1 MNPFDF
7 DERKNG
13 FSVVFNMS
21 NEKLKVKNYFGY
33 AACDMANNMAFCVM
47 SSYLSVYCSDILGI
61 SGFAITAIMIAARIW
76 DGINDPIMGF
86 LAQMKKPGKNGKY
99 RPFLICGG
107 YPLAVSAVLVYL
119 KFTDN
124 LAFNTFWIAF
134 TYILYGMLY
143 TVVLV
148 PYGSLASVMT
158 TKDNERS
165 ILSMARSVGGGAGAL
180 PTIIFP
186 ILVMTAGDN
195 GNQMDA
201 FRLRIAMCIIAVFMI
216 IMYSIGYKLTNES
229 VIISENEEKVSIIST
244 LKSVITNRAFV
255 TMSIIGCLLIAA
267 QMYTSTVNLY
277 LFKDY
282 FKNSAM
288 NTIYTIVTYIPMA
301 VFVPF
306 ANLLIKKIGKKE
318 VCVIGFSIS
327 LISSFLTYILHIGED
342 NIMLFVILAVF
353 TNFGVGFA
361 TLEVWSMAADII
373 DCNEWKSG
381 KREEAS
387 NYALFTFMRKIGQAI
402 AAFAPWFVSLAG
414 YNSKLAGVAEQGT
427 EVLDGMYN
435 VATIVP
441 CIMYGIMLIMAIIYP
456 LNKATTAKMH
466 SELEESRKAYKTET
480 V

>member
-1 MNPFDF
+1 MQ
-7 DERKNG
+7 
-13 FSVVFNMS
+13 S
-21 NEKLKVKNYFGY
+21 EKLKIKNYFGY

-61 SGFAITAIMIAARIW
+61 SGWVISAIMIAARVW

-86 LAQMKKPGKNGKY
+86 LAQAKKPGKSGKY
-99 RPFLICGG
+99 RPFLLFGG

-119 KFTDN
+119 QFTDN
-124 LAFNTFWIAF
+124 LTFNTIWIAF

-158 TKDNERS
+158 TRDNERS
-165 ILSMARSVGGGAGAL
+165 ILSMARSVGGGFGAL
-180 PTIIFP
+180 PTIVFP
-186 ILVMTAGDN
+186 ILVMTAGEN

-201 FRLRIAMCIIAVFMI
+201 SRLRIAMCAIAVFMV
-216 IMYSIGYKLTNES
+216 IMYSVGYRLTGES
-229 VIISENEEKVSIIST
+229 VVISEKEERVSILAT
-244 LKSVITNRAFV
+244 LRSVITNKAFV
-255 TMSIIGCLLIAA
+255 TMSIIGCLLIAV

-282 FKNSAM
+282 FHNSAM
-288 NTIYTIVTYIPMA
+288 NTIYTVITYAPMVAFIPL
-301 VFVPF
+301 
-306 ANLLIKKIGKKE
+306 ANVLIRKIGKKE
-318 VCVIGFSIS
+318 VCVAGFAVS
-327 LISSFLTYILHIGED
+327 LVSSFLTYVLHIGQ
-342 NIMLFVILAVF
+342 NNLTLFIILAVF

-361 TLEVWSMAADII
+361 TLEIWSLAADII

-414 YNSKLAGVAEQGT
+414 YDASLAGVSEQSAEALT
-427 EVLDGMYN
+427 GMYS
-435 VATIVP
+435 VATGVP
-441 CIMYGIMLIMAIIYP
+441 CIMYGIMLVMIIVYP
-456 LNKATTAKMH
+456 LNKKTTAKMH
-466 SELEESRKAYKTET
+466 AELDESRKSYRIET

>member
-1 MNPFDF
+1 MQ
-7 DERKNG
+7 
-13 FSVVFNMS
+13 
-21 NEKLKVKNYFGY
+21 NEKLKFRNYFGY

-61 SGFAITAIMIAARIW
+61 SGWVISVIMIAARVW

-86 LAQMKKPGKNGKY
+86 LAQSKKPGKGGKY
-99 RPFLICGG
+99 RPFLLCGG

-119 KFTDN
+119 QFTDN
-124 LAFNTFWIAF
+124 LTFNTIWVAF
-134 TYILYGMLY
+134 AYILYGMLY

-165 ILSMARSVGGGAGAL
+165 ILSMARSVGGGVGAL

-186 ILVMTAGDN
+186 ILVMTAGES

-201 FRLRIAMCIIAVFMI
+201 SKLRIAMCLIAVFMAV
-216 IMYSIGYKLTNES
+216 MYSVGYKLTCET
-229 VIISENEEKVSIIST
+229 VVISETQEKVSITAT

-267 QMYTSTVNLY
+267 QMYTGTVNIY

-282 FKNSAM
+282 FQNSAM
-288 NTIYTIVTYIPMA
+288 NTVYTVITYIPMA

-306 ANLLIKKIGKKE
+306 ANILIRRVGKKE
-318 VCVIGFSIS
+318 VCAVGFGIS
-327 LISSFLTYILHIGED
+327 LVSSFLTYVLHIGQSS
-342 NIMLFVILAVF
+342 IVLFIILAVF

-361 TLEVWSMAADII
+361 TLEIWSMAADII

-414 YNSKLAGVAEQGT
+414 YDASLAGTAEQSSAA
-427 EVLDGMYN
+427 LSGMYG
-435 VATIVP
+435 VATAVP
-441 CIMYGIMLIMAIIYP
+441 CIMYGIMFVMILIYP
-456 LNKATTAKMH
+456 LNRSVTQKMH
-466 SELEESRKAYKTET
+466 AELEEKRKTYKTET